1 MDRCML
7 QLVIAFKAGSVRFE
21 NILWCNLWILLAR
34 HVVSSCDQSM
44 NSQLYEKTYP
54 WTRKVS
60 SWLLET
66 ELFGTLPQRSSFACR
81 LLLTNHGG
89 DHWLQQF
96 CSSKLSNISLERKPA
111 RWVFCKSCLPSIGK
125 IINLAG
131 LVKEIVAKFYF
142 PSFHR
147 PWLIRQSRRHLVM
160 DSTWKT
166 DGVFGQICRNW
177 TLSFWR
183 SFPPAYLLSRFISTL
198 LLFLWQF

>member
-1 MDRCML
+1 MQSLNFTRQTCRVKL
-7 QLVIAFKAGSVRFE
+7 WPINEFSAVR
-21 NILWCNLWILLAR
+21 
-34 HVVSSCDQSM
+34 
-44 NSQLYEKTYP
+44 KTYP

-125 IINLAG
+125 IINLAAG